1 MPPLHMV
8 TVIQRTVFFECVS
21 KCRFI
26 HSSKSYT
33 SVRLSERVFNYK
45 MYAVLRNWHKDIKL
59 TLI

>member
-8 TVIQRTVFFECVS
+8 TGIQRTVFFECVS

-33 SVRLSERVFNYK
+33 SVRLSERVFNYI
-45 MYAVLRNWHKDIKL
+45 MYAVLSN
-59 TLI
+59 